1 MKKLLYLVIPV
12 GIGIALLASCKS
24 GSTSTSSDAKKD
36 SVAMPYKAT
45 YTTTW
50 ALSDSSKYVQSE
62 LQSLKDWEDNKLS
75 NGSTYFGDTVTFL
88 HWSGMKLSLKRDSL
102 LKVFQK
108 FRDSLSSVKIEVA
121 TWINTHSMDNKTDWV
136 NVWYKETDTYKTGK
150 VDSAFYNDANMIK
163 NGKIVFILDQRRT
176 LTKRK

>member
-12 GIGIALLASCKS
+12 AFGIAVLASCKS
-24 GSTSTSSDAKKD
+24 GSTTSTDAKKD
-36 SVAMPYKAT
+36 SVVMPYKAT

-50 ALSDSSKYVQSE
+50 ALSDSSKYVQSV
-62 LQSLKDWEDNKLS
+62 LQSMKDWEDNKLA
-75 NGSTYFGDTVTFL
+75 NAPAYFADTVAFDL
-88 HWSGMKLSLKRDSL
+88 WNGKKFNLKRDSL
-102 LKVFQK
+102 VKIFQK
-108 FRDSLSSVKIEVA
+108 DRDSLSSVKIEVA

-176 LTKRK
+176 LSKGK